1 MYEYILNELNKNI
14 DINYK
19 KFNDKLLNTKYN
31 TLGVRVPIIKNIAK
45 NVMKEKD
52 IEDYLNSK
60 CDYYESLLI
69 KGLVITNCK
78 DVIKTSNN
86 LYNYFKVIDSWA
98 LCDTVCSN
106 AKIYKKNKEEL
117 IKLLNRLLKG
127 NNWQIR
133 GALILMKCY
142 LIEEKYL
149 EYIFNNI
156 NSINSS
162 FYYVKM
168 AIAWLLCDLYI
179 KFPNNTKRYLE
190 NNKIN
195 DEIFKMTKRKIN
207 DSYRVS
213 NNDKKYINNMKR

>member
-1 MYEYILNELNKNI
+1 MYEYVFNELKKNI
-14 DINYK
+14 DVNYK
-19 KFNDKLLNTKYN
+19 IFNDKLLNTKYK
-31 TLGVRVPIIKNIAK
+31 TLGVRVPVIKNIAK
-45 NVMKEKD
+45 SIKEEKD
-52 IEDYLNSK
+52 TQEYLNSK
-60 CDYYESLLI
+60 CDYYETLLI

-86 LYNYFKVIDSWA
+86 LYKYFKIIDSWA

-106 AKIYKKNKEEL
+106 AKIYKKNKE
-117 IKLLNRLLKG
+117 KLVKLVNKLLKG

-179 KFPNNTKRYLE
+179 KYPDRTKKYLKHA
-190 NNKIN
+190 KID
-195 DEIFKMTKRKIN
+195 DEIYRMTKRKIN